1 MDNYIKRILGLA
13 RRAGHL
19 VFGTALVRD
28 AIRGKK
34 KPFLVLLA
42 SDASENS
49 YKRICDSCAFY
60 NTPLAHLDITGEEL
74 GKIIGKDSDVVCVA
88 LTDEGMA
95 KTVNEKLDK
104 TMFIKADDGKSA
116 GGRA

>member
-1 MDNYIKRILGLA
+1 MDNYITRILGLA
-13 RRAGHL
+13 RRAGYL

-28 AIRGKK
+28 AIRGRK
-34 KPFLVLLA
+34 KPYLVLLA

-49 YKRICDSCAFY
+49 HKRIHDSCMFY
-60 NTPLAHLDITGEEL
+60 NIPLAVIDITGEEL
-74 GKIIGKDSDVVCVA
+74 GKIIGKSGDVVCVA

-95 KTVNEKLDK
+95 KAINEKIDK
-104 TMFIKADDGKSA
+104 TMFIRADDGESA